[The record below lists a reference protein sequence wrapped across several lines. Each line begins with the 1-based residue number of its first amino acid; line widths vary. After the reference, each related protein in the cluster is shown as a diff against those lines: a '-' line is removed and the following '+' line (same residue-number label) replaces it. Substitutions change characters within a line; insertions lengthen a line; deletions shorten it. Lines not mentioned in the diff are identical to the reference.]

1 MQYKVQIHN
10 YVQNHK
16 DEIVET
22 LKEIIKIPSV
32 RSEVEE
38 NAPFGKE
45 WTGRGDAYNY
55 PVDDFLAAAIWEGKS
70 FWDIEGEIEW
80 VDD

>member
-22 LKEIIKIPSV
+22 LKELIKIPSV

-38 NAPFGKE
+38 NAPFEFFSSPKSP
-45 WTGRGDAYNY
+45 RL
-55 PVDDFLAAAIWEGKS
+55 VDFLSK
-70 FWDIEGEIEW
+70 
-80 VDD
+80 VL